1 MSSGHRFDAGRHWAA
16 SLALTFAQRD
26 GATRM
31 VQARHHGPLRVQ
43 RPFYPEGRR
52 GPYAIPCHVY
62 VLHPPGGLVS
72 GDALTISAH
81 VENGAH
87 ALLTTPAANKL
98 YKADSQGVAW
108 SQHTRLSVENDATL
122 E

>member
-1 MSSGHRFDAGRHWAA
+1 MILCDIAKPHVASGHRFDQGRHWAA
-16 SLALTFAQRD
+16 SLALTCAQRD

-43 RPFYPEGRR
+43 RPFYPEGRDQ
-52 GPYAIPCHVY
+52 ACHVY

-72 GDALTISAH
+72 GDALTINARVAS
-81 VENGAH
+81 GAH

-98 YKADSQGVAW
+98 YKADSQGV
-108 SQHTRLSVENDATL
+108 
-122 E
+122 